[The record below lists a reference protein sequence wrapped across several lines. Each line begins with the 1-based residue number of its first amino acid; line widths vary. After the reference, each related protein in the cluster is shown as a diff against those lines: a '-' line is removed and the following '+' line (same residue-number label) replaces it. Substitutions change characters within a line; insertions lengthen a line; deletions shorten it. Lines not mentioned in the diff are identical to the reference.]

1 MEVTSAALFIS
12 ISLVVFGISY
22 YFFTTRHKE
31 RMAIIETGQSP
42 DLFKKQGQWLYFL
55 LTLGIISIGIALGIL
70 TGAVLEPMVNLHGF
84 WIMSISI
91 FLFLGL
97 SLIGCYFILKSKF
110 RKEDN

>member
-97 SLIGCYFILKSKF
+97 SLIGCYFILIKIQK
-110 RKEDN
+110 RR